1 MKNYLAF
8 ILFFVIN
15 CTNFAQETLQL
26 QIKVNNKNGE
36 TIVIRNNQQILQEIK
51 LDDKNQATANF
62 SVQEGMYFL
71 FDGKEYAQLYLKNGF
86 SLSVTFDGQDFDNS
100 IKFEGNGAKENNFL
114 AKQALGDKAYNYDAL
129 LAADVAT
136 FKKNFEEKKKS
147 EIAAIE
153 SAGLSENFVSQY
165 KNSLMAN
172 NKGLEQYYY
181 KMSENRKFNNT
192 QSPNFD
198 YENHAGGKMTLE
210 SMRGKYVYIDVWA
223 TWCGPCRAEIPHLKN
238 LEESFHGRKIE
249 FVSIS
254 VDTKKDYEKWRAFV
268 TEKQLG
274 GIQLLADKDWSSDFI
289 KHYGINSI
297 PRFIL
302 IDPTGKVVDADA
314 KRPSNPALAEQLNGL
329 LKIN

>member
-1 MKNYLAF
+1 MKYYLTLILLLAIRFTAF
-8 ILFFVIN
+8 
-15 CTNFAQETLQL
+15 TQETV
-26 QIKVNNKNGE
+26 QIQVKVSNKNSE

-51 LDDKNQATANF
+51 LDDKNQAKANF
-62 SVQEGMYFL
+62 AAQEGMYFL
-71 FDGKEYAQLYLKNGF
+71 FDGKEYAQLYLKNGH
-86 SLSVTFDGQDFDNS
+86 SLSVTFDGQDFDKT
-100 IKFEGNGAKENNFL
+100 ITFEGNGAKENNFL
-114 AKQALGDKAYNYDAL
+114 AKQTLADKDYNYDAL
-129 LAADVAT
+129 LASDVET
-136 FKKNFEEKKKS
+136 FKKNFEEKKKGD
-147 EIAAIE
+147 IVTVE
-153 SAGLSENFVSQY
+153 SAGLNENFVTQY

-181 KMSENRKFNNT
+181 KMAENRKYNNT

-210 SMRGKYVYIDVWA
+210 SMKGKYVYIDVWA
-223 TWCGPCRAEIPHLKN
+223 TWCGPCRAEIPHLKK
-238 LEESFHGRKIE
+238 LEESFHGKKIE

-254 VDTKKDYEKWRAFV
+254 VDTKKDYEKWKNFV

-274 GIQLLADKDWSSDFI
+274 GRQLLADKDWSSDFI

-329 LKIN
+329 VK